1 MSSLSATQADGYYAP
16 PEYYESGAYKK
27 QSISQYAGSKGHN
40 QYLQRSVVRFEL
52 PYDGFCTKCSAH
64 VGKGTRFNA
73 KKSHVDD
80 YFTTKIWEFE
90 TRCRACADC
99 TFKIRT
105 NPKGRCF
112 DYVEGIRRKVEEFDT
127 QEAGTEGVID
137 TDVGNGIIPSN
148 GPDDAAVNGA
158 TGTST
163 RSTGGSS
170 VPGTSA
176 RSAADG
182 VNGVSSNPLS
192 RLERTAVGERKAQME
207 FGRLESIKRLNN
219 ATLKDDAATNAAVRA
234 TYRKARQGKK
244 RRLSN
249 AARIGLGN
257 SIELTEPVQEDVA
270 ASKDAFGTRQI
281 LDNRARKRE
290 TDAFKM
296 IRTGSI
302 FGARSKSKR
311 STADIEQKRIS
322 RPSVRRN
329 RNTSATMK
337 SAGPS
342 TPEQDAC
349 ANSGLSQNRSTR
361 HNKRLQIKPPLLHQ
375 GQKNTFTAVTGTLQH
390 RAQHSG
396 ALDESGSGEGKNAL
410 SALSALSAYGS
421 ESDSD

>member
-80 YFTTKIWEFE
+80 YFTSKVWEFE

-99 TFKIRT
+99 MFKIRT

-127 QEAGTEGVID
+127 QEAGAEGVID
-137 TDVGNGIIPSN
+137 TDVGNGIIPFN
-148 GPDDAAVNGA
+148 GPDDAAVND
-158 TGTST
+158 TTS
-163 RSTGGSS
+163 STGGSS

-176 RSAADG
+176 RAADG
-182 VNGVSSNPLS
+182 VNGVNSNPLS
-192 RLERTAVGERKAQME
+192 RLERTAVGERKAQMQ
-207 FGRLESIKRLNN
+207 FGRLESIQRLNN
-219 ATLKDDAATNAAVRA
+219 ATLKDDSATNAAVRA

-249 AARIGLGN
+249 AARIGLGHN
-257 SIELTEPVQEDVA
+257 IELSEPAQEDVA
-270 ASKDAFGTRQI
+270 ASKEAFGTRQV
-281 LDNRARKRE
+281 LDKRARKRE

-296 IRTGSI
+296 VRTGSI
-302 FGARSKSKR
+302 FGARSKSKS
-311 STADIEQKRIS
+311 STADIEQKRNS
-322 RPSVRRN
+322 RPSIRRN
-329 RNTSATMK
+329 RNTSATM
-337 SAGPS
+337 SPTGPS
-342 TPEQDAC
+342 TPEQDAY
-349 ANSGLSQNRSTR
+349 ANSGFSQNRSIR
-361 HNKRLQIKPPLLHQ
+361 RNKRHQIKPPLLHQ
-375 GQKNTFTAVTGTLQH
+375 GQKNTIPAATGTLHH

-396 ALDESGSGEGKNAL
+396 AFDESGSGEGKTAM
-410 SALSALSAYGS
+410 SALSALAAYGS